1 MSLISTHMVDR
12 HTDYGGPHNTYLV
25 LFKVYGDAIHLW
37 THHDKMRLTSKAN
50 TFRISCNSLGAHS
63 ERSSSDIQVFCLSK
77 PAPTVD
83 KCKFLQQDQHGQ
95 HLEASDMAIF
105 MTKPVQRSQ
114 KLSYTIDLGIG
125 KHQGSLEDL
134 SEEYEKVG
142 SVYLDIDPK
151 FSSQGTQRTPI
162 ISNATLLPVGQMQVE
177 YLIVTNPIGYGHLA
191 PKPEWPLRTSQ
202 LDAGHRGAGSG
213 CRPDLPGSIT
223 ENTIASFNYAHR
235 HGADMVEFDVMCTAD
250 GIPVIYHNY
259 TLDTSKVGATQID
272 ELTLIELRALNCMS
286 IHETDCK
293 HSKNGEKTLLNH
305 SSTPFPTLEEVLIN
319 VDKSCAFNIELKWP
333 QQLPDGKIE
342 AAYHREI
349 NDFVDRILN
358 CIFDYSGGRAIMLS
372 TLNANIAIMLR
383 LKQSQYPVL
392 FLTTGDS
399 QRFNDPATKTIQNAI
414 HFAQAFDLAGINPN
428 AAYLTEYLVR
438 CAQDRGLLV
447 YAWGRI
453 ESAQAIKELKKTG
466 LNGVIYDKI
475 DLIKPQ
481 D

>member
-1 MSLISTHMVDR
+1 MSLISSHMTNGD
-12 HTDYGGPHNTYLV
+12 TDDGSPNTYLA

-50 TFRISCNSLGAHS
+50 TFRISCNSLGTHS

-77 PAPTVD
+77 PSLIVD
-83 KCKFLQQDQHGQ
+83 KCKFSRQDQIGQ
-95 HLEASDMAIF
+95 HLETSDVAIF
-105 MTKPVQRSQ
+105 MSKPVKNSE
-114 KLSYTIDLGIG
+114 KASYSIDLGIG
-125 KHQGSLEDL
+125 KHNGSLEDL
-134 SEEYEKVG
+134 NEEYEKIG
-142 SVYLDIDPK
+142 SAYLDVDPK
-151 FSSQGTQRTPI
+151 FASQGIQRLPI
-162 ISNATLLPVGQMQVE
+162 ISTSTLLPIGQMQVE

-191 PKPEWPLRTSQ
+191 PKPEWPLKTSQ

-213 CRPDLPGSIT
+213 CRPDLPGSIL

-235 HGADMVEFDVMCTAD
+235 HGADMVELDVMCTAD
-250 GIPVIYHNY
+250 GIPVVYHNY

-272 ELTLIELRALNCMS
+272 ELTLDELRELDCMS
-286 IHETDCK
+286 IHEIDCK
-293 HSKNGEKTLLNH
+293 HRKDGNKPLLDS

-319 VDKSCAFNIELKWP
+319 VDKSCALNIELKWP
-333 QQLPDGKIE
+333 QLLPNGKIE
-342 AAYHREI
+342 AAYYREI

-358 CIFDYSGGRAIMLS
+358 CIFDHSNGRAIMLS

-392 FLTTGDS
+392 FLTTGDC
-399 QRFNDPATKTIQNAI
+399 QRFNDPVTKTIQNAI
-414 HFAQAFDLAGINPN
+414 HFAQAFDLTGINPN

-447 YAWGRI
+447 YAWGKI

-466 LNGVIYDKI
+466 INGVIYDKI